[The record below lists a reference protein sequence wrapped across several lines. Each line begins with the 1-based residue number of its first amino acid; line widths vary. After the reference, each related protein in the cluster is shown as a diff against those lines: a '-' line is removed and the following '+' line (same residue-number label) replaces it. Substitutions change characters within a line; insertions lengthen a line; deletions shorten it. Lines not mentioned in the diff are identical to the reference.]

1 MVYSTLVTLRRKG
14 YQGRSP
20 WLVSAF
26 VFFAAVGSGF
36 AMVTSSKGDCGQ
48 NSAERAGP
56 VERFAVAS
64 HEHKEYWF
72 EPTAGGT
79 FFRFLVQDRL
89 RASDVLHRD
98 WHWRLISLRIPDEV
112 AARLSAVA
120 ASEGGKSA
128 LLRRLIAD
136 ALSASPARIAPLPL
150 GRPQKIT
157 VRFRESEMRKLADT
171 ARQRGM
177 TRTGWIVALVRS
189 RLGSPVQHSLE
200 ELAALR
206 AIVRELNRI
215 GGNINQIARAANT
228 SVLQGRVVEPDLSA
242 IRDARSAID
251 LALAQLRGAL
261 DGNADYWET
270 RR

>member
-1 MVYSTLVTLRRKG
+1 M
-14 YQGRSP
+14 
-20 WLVSAF
+20 A
-26 VFFAAVGSGF
+26 
-36 AMVTSSKGDCGQ
+36 
-48 NSAERAGP
+48 
-56 VERFAVAS
+56 
-64 HEHKEYWF
+64 
-72 EPTAGGT
+72 
-79 FFRFLVQDRL
+79 
-89 RASDVLHRD
+89 
-98 WHWRLISLRIPDEV
+98 LISLRIPDEV

-128 LLRRLIAD
+128 LLRRLIVD
-136 ALSASPARIAPLPL
+136 VLNASPAQIAPLPV

-157 VRFRESEMRKLADT
+157 VRFRESEMRQLAEVS
-171 ARQRGM
+171 RQRGM

-242 IRDARSAID
+242 IRDARTAID

-261 DGNADYWET
+261 AGNADYWET